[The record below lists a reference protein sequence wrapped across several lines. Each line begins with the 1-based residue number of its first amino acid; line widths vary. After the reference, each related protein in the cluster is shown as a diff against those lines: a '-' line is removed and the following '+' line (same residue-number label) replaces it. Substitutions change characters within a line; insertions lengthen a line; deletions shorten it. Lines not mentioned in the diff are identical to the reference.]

1 MLWISD
7 IGYRISDIGNRAI
20 EVYRTAAPV
29 LDFNLH
35 PSGVNY
41 QPAWY
46 RLDINEIRK
55 PSDGYWTD

>member
-7 IGYRISDIGNRAI
+7 IGNGAI

-35 PSGVNY
+35 LSGVNY

>member
-7 IGYRISDIGNRAI
+7 IGNGAI
-20 EVYRTAAPV
+20 EVYRTAAAV

-35 PSGVNY
+35 PAGVNY

-55 PSDGYWTD
+55 PSEVTGPINL